1 MSKLTTGIKPGFI
14 QMMNTKNRGE
24 PNCEND
30 FVHLAI
36 LSLDEKMKKFVEN
49 SPLLSNGVEIIS
61 HTNFP

>member
-1 MSKLTTGIKPGFI
+1 
-14 QMMNTKNRGE
+14 MMNTKNRGE